1 MSPLTHRI
9 SRSTWYVLVVI
20 YVSMFAAVAA
30 TMLYTNKV
38 AQDTSRQWCGVL
50 RIYHDAYANNPEP
63 PTQLGKDI
71 KAQLEALYVD
81 FHCATVGK
89 P

>member
-1 MSPLTHRI
+1 MPLTHSI
-9 SRSTWYVLVVI
+9 SRSTWYLLVVI
-20 YVSMFAAVAA
+20 YVSMFAAVGANVA
-30 TMLYTNKV
+30 YTNRV
-38 AQDTSRQWCGVL
+38 AQDTDRQWCGVL

-63 PTQLGKDI
+63 PTQLGRDI
-71 KAQLEALYVD
+71 KVQLEQLYAQ